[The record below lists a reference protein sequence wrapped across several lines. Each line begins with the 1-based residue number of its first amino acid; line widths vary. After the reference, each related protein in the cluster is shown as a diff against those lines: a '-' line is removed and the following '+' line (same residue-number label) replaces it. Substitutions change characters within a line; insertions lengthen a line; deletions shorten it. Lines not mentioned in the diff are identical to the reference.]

1 MRFVFFSGFLRVLL
15 YFFRRVRGGG
25 LERFYKGHRTNT
37 NTSTLVEQMTTEELM
52 ILKELGKITL

>member
-1 MRFVFFSGFLRVLL
+1 MRSVFFSGPFCAFF
-15 YFFRRVRGGG
+15 YFFKRVHGGG
-25 LERFYKGHRTNT
+25 LERFYRGHRTNT